1 MARER
6 RTYTAPRLR
15 RIVDP
20 EELRRLDLQLI
31 AELTRELARARKRAA
46 LWKRY
51 AKRLWT
57 RAVPDTFGRHFCAAR
72 DVKMRRHG
80 R

>member
-6 RTYTAPRLR
+6 RTYFAPKLR
-15 RIVDP
+15 RITDP

-31 AELTRELARARKRAA
+31 AELTRELTRARKRAA
-46 LWKRY
+46 LWKRL
-51 AKRLWT
+51 AKRQWT
-57 RAVPDTFGRHFCAAR
+57 QNVDRYGRYGTAAR